1 MWLPEGKGLIG
12 RLELTHTLLYIKYIT
27 NRSLASAGNSTQYSV
42 IAYMG
47 TVSKK
52 RVAVCIT
59 DSPCWIPET
68 NTTL

>member
-47 TVSKK
+47 KESEKERIHVY
-52 RVAVCIT
+52 V
-59 DSPCWIPET
+59 
-68 NTTL
+68 